1 MIHIAIK
8 EIIIFLHD
16 PKAVLLSFLL
26 PIALITLF
34 ALAFGGVGKSDSEQK
49 PIRILVA
56 DLDSTEVSR
65 DIIAQ
70 LDTLPEIILL
80 PSPLDQAK
88 DAVMNGDRLAV
99 LVFHKG
105 LADSIASGGSEPIEI
120 LYDQARRM
128 ESGLIQYAL
137 ISNLM
142 SVLGPKTMK
151 NKIIKSVK
159 SRYTDIDPMIMETI
173 EEEIALQFEDSGEDE
188 TSGGA
193 NMMEMA
199 GSIEV
204 TALSRKRTV
213 NWSLIQ
219 SFAGTAVMM
228 LLFSVAAMGSSILSE
243 REHGTL
249 KRLLYSP
256 INPIHIMFGKMIFA
270 ILFGSAQ
277 LFIMLLFTWIV
288 LGLDP
293 GSGVWYLLLVIPAT
307 AFACAAFG
315 MFIASISRSRAQ
327 SESLSTIV
335 ILVMS
340 AIGGS
345 MIPIFFM
352 PQFMQQMA
360 VISLNYW
367 AIQSFF
373 DVLGRDAGL
382 MQILTKTG
390 MLLLIGIVMTTISVF
405 LFKRNVVKVT

>member
-1 MIHIAIK
+1 MIRIAIK
-8 EIIIFLHD
+8 EIMIFLRD
-16 PKAVLLSFLL
+16 PKAVMLSFLL

-34 ALAFGGVGKSDSEQK
+34 ALAFGGVGKSTSGQK
-49 PIRILVA
+49 PVKIFVA
-56 DLDSTEVSR
+56 DLDSTTASIE
-65 DIIAQ
+65 IISQ
-70 LDTLPEIILL
+70 LDTLPEIILT
-80 PSPLDQAK
+80 PVDYNAGRE
-88 DAVMNGDRLAV
+88 AIMNGDKLAM

-105 LADSIASGGSEPIEI
+105 FADSIATGGKEPIE
-120 LYDQARRM
+120 LFYDQARQM

-142 SVLGPKTMK
+142 SILGPKTMK

-173 EEEIALQFEDSGEDE
+173 EEEIAMQFEDTGEGE
-188 TSGGA
+188 NSGGA
-193 NMMEMA
+193 NMMDMA
-199 GSIEV
+199 GGMEV
-204 TALSRKRTV
+204 TALSRKRIV

-228 LLFSVAAMGSSILSE
+228 LLFSVAAMGSTILSE

-270 ILFGSAQ
+270 VIFGSAQ
-277 LFIMLLFTWIV
+277 LIIMLLFTWIV

-315 MFIASISRSRAQ
+315 MFIASISRSRPQA
-327 SESLSTIV
+327 ESLSTIV

-382 MQILTKTG
+382 LQVLSKTG
-390 MLLLIGIVMTTISVF
+390 MLLLIGTVMTTISMI
-405 LFKRNVVKVT
+405 LFRRNVVKVA